1 MIGFSK
7 FTARMWL
14 ILAHDLVVTV
24 LAVLGA
30 FYIRFEDTFLDQRL
44 DLLVVLLPGIVVCA
58 GIVYLAFGL
67 QKSKWR
73 FTSLPEF
80 IQIVRASTLIAVLLL
95 VLDYVLLSPNFYG
108 TFFFGKITILL
119 YWFLQLI
126 FLTGPRVAYRYFRYT
141 RTLVRTRDVAAP
153 PTLLIGRAADAEVLI
168 RSFESGAVKIR
179 PVGILSASSADRG
192 QSIRGVPVLGDA
204 TDLENVVADL
214 AARGTT
220 VTRMVMLPSALAPD
234 AAPETLLMR
243 ARRLGL
249 NASRLPSLDEGGEAL
264 RLAPVNVEDLLVRP
278 SVKIDYRR
286 LENFARGQSAIVTG
300 GGGSIGMEICDRLVT
315 FGVSRLLVLEHAEPA
330 LHTVME
336 MLGGKNSLTKLEG
349 RIADVRDR
357 DRMFKLIGEF
367 KPDLVF
373 HAAALKHVPILE
385 RDWGEGVRTN
395 VFGSINVADA
405 AVAAGARAM
414 VMISTDKAIEP
425 VSVLGVTKRL
435 AEMYCQAIDA
445 DLSRAKSS
453 TTRLISVRF
462 GNVLA
467 SNGSVVPKFK
477 AQIEAGGP
485 VTVTHP
491 DMVRYFMTIREAC
504 DLVITSAT
512 HALGPNPNEVGVY
525 VLNMGQPVKI
535 VDLAERLIRLSG
547 LEPGRDIEIVFS
559 GVRPGERLN
568 EILFASEEPIT
579 EIGITG
585 IVAAR
590 PAQPSLETVRSWLAE
605 LEHAIARGD
614 RAALDWVL
622 RTDADAARKRAV

>member
-95 VLDYVLLSPNFYG
+95 VLDYVLLSPNFYR

-214 AARGTT
+214 AAR
-220 VTRMVMLPSALAPD
+220 
-234 AAPETLLMR
+234 
-243 ARRLGL
+243 
-249 NASRLPSLDEGGEAL
+249 
-264 RLAPVNVEDLLVRP
+264 
-278 SVKIDYRR
+278 
-286 LENFARGQSAIVTG
+286 
-300 GGGSIGMEICDRLVT
+300 
-315 FGVSRLLVLEHAEPA
+315 
-330 LHTVME
+330 
-336 MLGGKNSLTKLEG
+336 
-349 RIADVRDR
+349 
-357 DRMFKLIGEF
+357 
-367 KPDLVF
+367 
-373 HAAALKHVPILE
+373 
-385 RDWGEGVRTN
+385 
-395 VFGSINVADA
+395 
-405 AVAAGARAM
+405 
-414 VMISTDKAIEP
+414 
-425 VSVLGVTKRL
+425 
-435 AEMYCQAIDA
+435 
-445 DLSRAKSS
+445 
-453 TTRLISVRF
+453 
-462 GNVLA
+462 
-467 SNGSVVPKFK
+467 
-477 AQIEAGGP
+477 
-485 VTVTHP
+485 
-491 DMVRYFMTIREAC
+491 
-504 DLVITSAT
+504 
-512 HALGPNPNEVGVY
+512 
-525 VLNMGQPVKI
+525 
-535 VDLAERLIRLSG
+535 
-547 LEPGRDIEIVFS
+547 
-559 GVRPGERLN
+559 
-568 EILFASEEPIT
+568 
-579 EIGITG
+579 
-585 IVAAR
+585 
-590 PAQPSLETVRSWLAE
+590 
-605 LEHAIARGD
+605 
-614 RAALDWVL
+614 
-622 RTDADAARKRAV
+622 